1 MAVHGHYKVTV
12 VGAGFVGS
20 TSAQRLVEKN
30 IADVALVDIVP
41 EVAKGKALDM
51 MQSAPVLGFDAK
63 IEGGTG
69 YDHTK
74 DSDVVLITAG
84 IPRKPGMSR
93 SDLLKTNADI
103 VGGVVRQCMEKSPNA
118 IIVVV
123 SNPLDVMTYLAHKVS
138 GLPDNKVMGM
148 AGVLDAARFR
158 TFIAMEL
165 GCSIQDVEALLL
177 GGHGDTMVPLP
188 RFSTVSGI
196 PLSDLLPKEKIDALV
211 DRARNGGAEIVGLLK
226 TGSAYYAPSASSV
239 AMIQSILWNE
249 RRILPSC
256 AHVKG
261 MYGMADAWVGVP
273 CTLGRNGIEQIHE
286 LKLDA
291 GELAALSKSADAV
304 KADIALIG

>member
-118 IIVVV
+118 VIVVV

-177 GGHGDTMVPLP
+177 GGHG
-188 RFSTVSGI
+188 SQSHTVSCLG
-196 PLSDLLPKEKIDALV
+196 
-211 DRARNGGAEIVGLLK
+211 
-226 TGSAYYAPSASSV
+226 
-239 AMIQSILWNE
+239 
-249 RRILPSC
+249 C
-256 AHVKG
+256 AHEG
-261 MYGMADAWVGVP
+261 H
-273 CTLGRNGIEQIHE
+273 I
-286 LKLDA
+286 
-291 GELAALSKSADAV
+291 LS
-304 KADIALIG
+304 G